1 MPGNEESRLAV
12 NNIRKH
18 DFEAAKESLRK
29 YVKENQEKPDLI
41 RVPTDDGLFGLFSH
55 KVTGDEMNELTGQ
68 IQNYLIRLNQISHRM
83 FDEFGQ
89 VYKIVDALDNEYIT
103 KIVDSLKATEAVNEK
118 ARRNREDIENSI
130 KNQDKI
136 IGVLKSFKQKLE
148 KLEHLT
154 DIDKVWKMLSEQQE
168 TLVLLIRFKE
178 ELAKIEH
185 FDDIDAIWEHQ
196 SEIDHQI
203 GEQSAHLVQLENA
216 VEDAEKDLA
225 ELTAFR
231 ENLEK
236 ARHLGDIDSLWD
248 DVSEMKTD
256 ITNEKIE
263 MDVLASDFGVQRE
276 RLGTVEEDLKKQTDR
291 SSLLSE
297 KLDENIK
304 AFEASIVEVR
314 ENLAEAENR
323 AVSQKKL
330 LEERKA
336 GIDSRLTALEQN
348 TAKMVEEL
356 RNTMTEENQALTV
369 RVEKLTGKV
378 KYALWLS
385 GGAIAVTVIHF
396 AFSLMGVL

>member
-89 VYKIVDALDNEYIT
+89 VYKVVDALDNEYIT

-154 DIDKVWKMLSEQQE
+154 DIDKAWKMLSEQQK

-185 FDDIDAIWEHQ
+185 FDDIDTIWEHQ

-236 ARHLGDIDSLWD
+236 VRHLGDIDSLWD

-256 ITNEKIE
+256 ITNEKTE

-276 RLGTVEEDLKKQTDR
+276 RLGTVEEDLKKQMDR
-291 SSLLSE
+291 SFLLSE

-304 AFEASIVEVR
+304 AFEASIAEVR
-314 ENLAEAENR
+314 ENLVEAENR

-336 GIDSRLTALEQN
+336 EIDGRLTALEQN

-356 RNTMTEENQALTV
+356 RNTMTEENRALTA

-378 KYALWLS
+378 KYALWIS